1 MYTDLIWRLEDLQSR
16 LEELEEEG
24 APVNSEDEWRRLSE
38 DDIRY
43 AIPEYF
49 DNITD
54 VERAI
59 ALVKSDLQVKLGI
72 NSVFTGEEAE
82 KDIPLAGQLY
92 FDETEF
98 IAVCKNPLMVA

>member
-49 DNITD
+49 DCIKD

-82 KDIPLAGQLY
+82 KDIPLAGKFC